1 MEGEIEI
8 HAIKRR
14 RAASPRRS
22 RLRFELAR
30 GTVVSL
36 GAAGV
41 TAFGVVFALG
51 YWLGRGEPAPIEGA
65 SAPAAA
71 PAGAAAPAA
80 PPPTAPGAA
89 APAAP
94 PPTAPG
100 AAALAAPPP
109 TAPGAAAPAAP
120 PPTAPGAATAAAPP
134 PAEPPPARPLQVSR
148 TGPGK
153 GYGLQLGAY
162 PTEQEAL
169 AFLEAHR
176 AALGKLPLFIVVTT
190 IADRGTWYRVR
201 AGAVAQR
208 DDAER
213 LKASLPADLRSAAL
227 LVSHR

>member
-22 RLRFELAR
+22 RLRFEIAR

-41 TAFGVVFALG
+41 TALGVMFALG
-51 YWLGRGEPAPIEGA
+51 YWLGGGEAAPVEGA
-65 SAPAAA
+65 SAELAVAAPPSSPTPPPRPAAPRERPA
-71 PAGAAAPAA
+71 PEPEAPSAAPPAPSAAAPAA
-80 PPPTAPGAA
+80 PPP
-89 APAAP
+89 AAP
-94 PPTAPG
+94 PP
-100 AAALAAPPP
+100 PP
-109 TAPGAAAPAAP
+109 
-120 PPTAPGAATAAAPP
+120 
-134 PAEPPPARPLQVSR
+134 RPLQVSR

-169 AFLEAHR
+169 DFLEAHR
-176 AALGKLPLFIVVTT
+176 AALEKLPLFIVVTT

-201 AGAVAQR
+201 AGAVAKR

-213 LKASLPADLRSAAL
+213 LKASLPPDLRSGAL